1 MSGWSSPSYASW
13 APNPF
18 GDVASLRLELHREPY
33 QVHSS
38 SCEGGRLS
46 LSLGQLSVCL
56 DGVGPDEALP
66 EGPLWLCD
74 AGCEGDSV
82 HLVLECGDGQWRLVR
97 GRRLTVT
104 R

>member
-1 MSGWSSPSYASW
+1 MTQWSSTTYSSW

-18 GDVASLRLELHREPY
+18 ADVASLRLELHRERR
-33 QVHSS
+33 QVHASQRD
-38 SCEGGRLS
+38 GGRLS
-46 LSLGQLSVCL
+46 LQLDGLGVDL
-56 DGVGPDEALP
+56 DGVSDDDELP
-66 EGPLWLCD
+66 AGALWLCD
-74 AGCEGDSV
+74 AGCEGSSV